1 MSRIVEARC
10 TYIPT
15 ESYGCLYSH
24 SERRLSNC
32 FRGNQG
38 VNPASILRSI
48 DESDF
53 AANFVKYLTIDA
65 GLYSFDDICFRVTA
79 FLISIIPPLPP
90 GDWNTGRTSRN
101 GADGQRHL
109 SEVIKSPTPK
119 YLTPVIDIITL
130 NRKLRALHGTK
141 ITVHLG
147 SHRSLNL
154 TYIMVKF
161 AQVPFEIPYL
171 NSEISA

>member
-1 MSRIVEARC
+1 M
-10 TYIPT
+10 

-38 VNPASILRSI
+38 VNPVSILRSI
-48 DESDF
+48 DRF
-53 AANFVKYLTIDA
+53 RCKFRQI
-65 GLYSFDDICFRVTA
+65 FDQSTQDCIILMIRVTA

-119 YLTPVIDIITL
+119 YLTPVIDVITL
-130 NRKLRALHGTK
+130 NRKPRALHGTK